1 VDREVVHDRHV
12 LQAVV
17 VKHRQLREIE
27 VRRRGPTF
35 LRNDFLFLNRGSSL
49 IVRIRKFSF
58 FFFVTLVQFIY
69 GTSRDMERQ
78 WDSCVFIYNVDI
90 PCIQVKLCKIH
101 SRNQAHFD
109 RHRLLPT
116 SDQSRS
122 PQMHSR
128 THRHRQNGLLET
140 VRPRRHPSSSLSD
153 TVWSIRDLLREAEIE

>member
-1 VDREVVHDRHV
+1 MSQSFTQDNQIFRILLVLVLLQRFQRQCQALKASVRKVDDDVDGILKLRPVGRFQRAFDVDREVVHDRHV

-78 WDSCVFIYNVDI
+78 
-90 PCIQVKLCKIH
+90 
-101 SRNQAHFD
+101 
-109 RHRLLPT
+109 
-116 SDQSRS
+116 
-122 PQMHSR
+122 
-128 THRHRQNGLLET
+128 
-140 VRPRRHPSSSLSD
+140 
-153 TVWSIRDLLREAEIE
+153 